1 MGVTPTGGPST
12 AQLDDGI
19 TPDSS
24 LPPTAVDDAVRE
36 SEERRWTPA
45 KIALW
50 AAISLLGGVAWFMLA
65 IVRGETVNGIWFVFA
80 SVCTYLIA
88 YRFYSKFIERH
99 LLRPDDRRATPAEYK
114 ADGKDY
120 VRTDRNVLF
129 GHHFAAI
136 AGAGPLV
143 GPVIAAQMGYLPGT
157 LWIIIGVVFAG
168 AVQDY
173 LVMFFSMRRG
183 GRSLGQMAREELGVI
198 GGTAALIATLLIMI
212 IIVAI
217 LALVVV
223 NALAESPWGVFSVGM
238 TIPIALFMGVY
249 LRYLRP
255 GKVMEISLI
264 GFVLLMAAIIGG
276 GVVAETAWGAEFFQ
290 LDKVTIAWGLI
301 IYGFIAAILPV
312 WLLLAPRDYLSTFMK
327 IGVIGMLAVAIIVVR
342 PEINV
347 PAFSEFASRDNGPVF
362 SGALFPFLFVTI
374 ACGALSGF
382 HALIASGTTPKLV
395 EKERQT
401 RFIGYGGMLMES
413 FVAVMALVAA
423 LSIDR
428 GIYFAMNAP
437 AALTGGTVETAAV
450 WVNSL
455 GLSGVNLTPE
465 MLAQTAKDVGEQS
478 IISRSGGAPTLA
490 VGLANILQQ
499 FIGGPSMMAFWYHFA
514 IMFEALFILTA
525 VDAGTRVARFML
537 QDSIGN
543 FVPKF
548 KQHSWRVGAWLT
560 TAVMVGAWGAVLM
573 MGVTDPLGG
582 INTLLPLF
590 GISNQLLAAIALSV
604 CLAIAAKRGSFK
616 YLWIIATPLAFA
628 TVVTLTASMH
638 KIFSST
644 PAVGYFANN
653 AAFSKALADGKTS
666 FGSAKTVA
674 AMEAVV
680 RNTMIQG
687 ILSIVFVVLSVIVI
701 VTAVLAT
708 IKAFRNHSAG
718 MPMADNEERPRP
730 SRVYAPAGLI
740 ATPSER
746 ELMAEW
752 AKVPADQ
759 RLEKAGHH

>member
-1 MGVTPTGGPST
+1 MAGIPDQRNNGSRAEGGMAT
-12 AQLDDGI
+12 D
-19 TPDSS
+19 PD
-24 LPPTAVDDAVRE
+24 LPPPAVDQATLEAEDRK
-36 SEERRWTPA
+36 WTPG

-50 AAISLLGGVAWFMLA
+50 AAIALLGGVAWFMLA
-65 IVRGETVNGIWFVFA
+65 VVRGETVNAIWFVFA
-80 SVCTYLIA
+80 SVCTYLIG
-88 YRFYSKFIERH
+88 YRFYSKVIERYITK
-99 LLRPDDRRATPAEYK
+99 PDDRRATPAEYK

-157 LWIIIGVVFAG
+157 IWIIVGVVFAG

-198 GGTAALIATLLIMI
+198 GGTAALIATLLIMV

-223 NALAESPWGVFSVGM
+223 NALGESPWGVFSVGM

-255 GKVMEISLI
+255 GKVMEVSII

-276 GVVAETAWGAEFFQ
+276 GMVAHTEWGAAVFH

-327 IGVIGMLAVAIIVVR
+327 IGVIVMLALAIVVVR
-342 PEINV
+342 PEITV
-347 PAFSEFASRDNGPVF
+347 PAFSEFAGRENGPVF

-382 HALIASGTTPKLV
+382 HALISSGTTPKLV

-401 RFIGYGGMLMES
+401 RYIGYGGMLMES
-413 FVAVMALVAA
+413 FVAIMALVAA
-423 LSIDR
+423 ISIDR
-428 GIYFAMNAP
+428 GLYFAMNAP
-437 AALTGGTVETAAV
+437 AALTGGTVETAAA

-455 GLSGVNLTPE
+455 GLSGVNITPGLLSE
-465 MLAQTAKDVGEQS
+465 TAANVGEQS
-478 IISRSGGAPTLA
+478 IVSRTGGAPTLA
-490 VGLANILQQ
+490 VGLAHIMHQ
-499 FIGGPSMMAFWYHFA
+499 FVGGTAMMAFWYHFA

-548 KQHSWRVGAWLT
+548 KEASWRPGAWLC
-560 TAVMVGAWGAVLM
+560 TAVMVAAWGAVLL

-582 INTLLPLF
+582 INTLFPLF
-590 GISNQLLAAIALSV
+590 GIANQLLAAIALAV
-604 CLAIAAKRGSFK
+604 CLAIVAKRGTFK
-616 YLWIIATPLAFA
+616 YLWIVALPLAFA
-628 TVVTLTASMH
+628 AVVTITASYQ
-638 KIFSST
+638 KIFSPV

-653 AAFSKALADGKTS
+653 AAFSKALADGKTE
-666 FGSAKTVA
+666 FGTAKSVA

-680 RNTMIQG
+680 RNTAIQG
-687 ILSIVFVVLSVIVI
+687 WLSVIFVVLSIIVI
-701 VTAVLAT
+701 ATAVLAT
-708 IKAFRNHSAG
+708 AKAFRDRASGTATT
-718 MPMADNEERPRP
+718 DNEDPAVP
-730 SRVYAPAGLI
+730 SRVFAPAGLVPT
-740 ATPSER
+740 AAER
-746 ELMAEW
+746 GLGAEW
-752 AKVPADQ
+752 DKVPADA
-759 RLEKAGHH
+759 RLGRGGH

>member
-1 MGVTPTGGPST
+1 MAG
-12 AQLDDGI
+12 
-19 TPDSS
+19 TPDHRRSAARGEGAVATDTS
-24 LPPTAVDDAVRE
+24 LPPSAVDETARE
-36 SEERRWTPA
+36 AEEKKWTPG

-50 AAISLLGGVAWFMLA
+50 AAIALLGGVAWFMLA
-65 IVRGETVNGIWFVFA
+65 IIRGETVNAIWFVFA
-80 SVCTYLIA
+80 SVCTYLIG
-88 YRFYSKFIERH
+88 YRFYSKVIERYIT
-99 LLRPDDRRATPAEYK
+99 RPDDRRATPAEYK

-143 GPVIAAQMGYLPGT
+143 GPVLAAQMGYLPGT
-157 LWIIIGVVFAG
+157 IWIIIGVVLAG

-198 GGTAALIATLLIMI
+198 GGTAALIATLLIMV

-249 LRYLRP
+249 LRFLRP
-255 GKVMEISLI
+255 GKVMEVSLI

-276 GVVAETAWGAEFFQ
+276 GMVAETSWGVEIFT
-290 LDKVTIAWGLI
+290 LDRVTLAWGLI
-301 IYGFIAAILPV
+301 VYGAIAAILPV

-327 IGVIGMLAVAIIVVR
+327 IGVIVMLALAIIVVR
-342 PEINV
+342 PEISV
-347 PAFSEFASRDNGPVF
+347 PAFSEFASRENGPVF
-362 SGALFPFLFVTI
+362 PGALFPFLFVTI

-382 HALIASGTTPKLV
+382 HALISSGTTPKLV

-401 RFIGYGGMLMES
+401 RYIGYGGMLMES
-413 FVAVMALVAA
+413 FVAIMALVAA
-423 LSIDR
+423 ISIDR
-428 GIYFAMNAP
+428 GLYFAMNSP
-437 AALTGGTVETAAV
+437 TALTGGTVETAAT

-455 GLSGVNLTPE
+455 GLSGVNLTPGLLSE
-465 MLAQTAKDVGEQS
+465 TAANVGEES
-478 IISRSGGAPTLA
+478 IVSRTGGAPTLA
-490 VGLANILQQ
+490 VGLAHIMQQ
-499 FIGGPSMMAFWYHFA
+499 FIGGTAMMAFWYHFA

-548 KQHSWRVGAWLT
+548 KEHSWRPGAWLC
-560 TAVMVGAWGAVLM
+560 TAVMVGAWGAVLL

-582 INTLLPLF
+582 INTLFPLF
-590 GISNQLLAAIALSV
+590 GIANQLLAAIALAV
-604 CLAIAAKRGSFK
+604 CLAIVAKRGTFK
-616 YLWIIATPLAFA
+616 YIWIVALPLAFA
-628 TVVTLTASMH
+628 AVVTITASFQ
-638 KIFSST
+638 KIFSPT

-653 AAFSKALADGKTS
+653 AAFSKALADGKTE
-666 FGSAKTVA
+666 FGTAKSVA

-680 RNTMIQG
+680 RNTAIQG
-687 ILSIVFVVLSVIVI
+687 WLSVIFVVLSIIVI
-701 VTAVLAT
+701 ATALLAT
-708 IKAFRNHSAG
+708 VKAFRSRAQG
-718 MPMADNEERPRP
+718 TAVKDNEDPATP
-730 SRVYAPAGLI
+730 SRVFAPAGLI
-740 ATPSER
+740 PTPAER
-746 ELMAEW
+746 KLMAEW
-752 AKVPADQ
+752 DKVPAEL
-759 RLEKAGHH
+759 RFERAGHH

>member
-1 MGVTPTGGPST
+1 MPDRRSAGRGEGAVATDTGLP
-12 AQLDDGI
+12 
-19 TPDSS
+19 PSS
-24 LPPTAVDDAVRE
+24 LDEKVRE
-36 SEERRWTPA
+36 AEEKRWTPG

-50 AAISLLGGVAWFMLA
+50 AAIALLGGVAWFMLA
-65 IVRGETVNGIWFVFA
+65 IIRGETVNAIWFVFA
-80 SVCTYLIA
+80 SVCTYLIG
-88 YRFYSKFIERH
+88 YRFYSKVIERYIT
-99 LLRPDDRRATPAEYK
+99 RPDDRRATPAEYK

-157 LWIIIGVVFAG
+157 IWIIIGVVLAG

-198 GGTAALIATLLIMI
+198 GGTAALIATLLIMV

-223 NALAESPWGVFSVGM
+223 NALGESPWGVFSVGM

-255 GKVMEISLI
+255 GKIMEVSLI

-276 GVVAETAWGAEFFQ
+276 GIVAETPWGADMFT

-327 IGVIGMLAVAIIVVR
+327 IGVIVMLALAIIVVR
-342 PEINV
+342 PEIAV
-347 PAFSEFASRDNGPVF
+347 PAFSEFASRENGPVF
-362 SGALFPFLFVTI
+362 PGALFPFLFVTI

-382 HALIASGTTPKLV
+382 HALISSGTTPKLV

-413 FVAVMALVAA
+413 FVAIMALVAA
-423 LSIDR
+423 ISIDR
-428 GIYFAMNAP
+428 GLYFAMNAP
-437 AALTGGTVETAAV
+437 AALTGGTVETAAT

-455 GLSGVNLTPE
+455 GLAGVNITPDF
-465 MLAQTAKDVGEQS
+465 LAQTAANVGEES
-478 IISRSGGAPTLA
+478 IVSRTGGAPTLA
-490 VGLANILQQ
+490 VGLAHIMQQ
-499 FIGGPSMMAFWYHFA
+499 FIGGTAMMAFWYHFA

-548 KQHSWRVGAWLT
+548 KEHSWRPGAWLC
-560 TAVMVGAWGAVLM
+560 TAIMVGAWGAVLL

-582 INTLLPLF
+582 INTLFPLF
-590 GISNQLLAAIALSV
+590 GIANQLLAAIALSV
-604 CLAIAAKRGSFK
+604 CLAIVAKQRTFK
-616 YLWIIATPLAFA
+616 YLWIVALPLAFA
-628 TVVTLTASMH
+628 AVVTITASYQ

-653 AAFSKALADGKTS
+653 AAFSKALAEGKTE
-666 FGSAKTVA
+666 FGTAKSVA

-680 RNTMIQG
+680 RNTAIQG
-687 ILSIVFVVLSVIVI
+687 WLSVIFVVLSIIVI
-701 VTAVLAT
+701 TTALLAT
-708 IKAFRNHSAG
+708 IRAFRNR
-718 MPMADNEERPRP
+718 ADATAARGNEDPARP
-730 SRVYAPAGLI
+730 SRVFAPAGLI
-740 ATPSER
+740 PTPGER

-752 AKVPADQ
+752 DKVPAEL
-759 RLEKAGHH
+759 RFERAGHH

>member
-1 MGVTPTGGPST
+1 MSEVPDQRGTTSGGKGVAAADP
-12 AQLDDGI
+12 A
-19 TPDSS
+19 
-24 LPPTAVDDAVRE
+24 LPPTAVDDAVRQA
-36 SEERRWTPA
+36 EERKWTPG

-50 AAISLLGGVAWFMLA
+50 AAIALLGGVAWFMLA
-65 IVRGETVNGIWFVFA
+65 IVRGETVNAIWFVFA
-80 SVCTYLIA
+80 SVCTYLIG
-88 YRFYSKFIERH
+88 YRFYSKVIERYIT
-99 LLRPDDRRATPAEYK
+99 RPDDRRATPAEYK

-157 LWIIIGVVFAG
+157 IWIIIGVVLAG

-198 GGTAALIATLLIMI
+198 GGTAALIATLLIMV

-223 NALAESPWGVFSVGM
+223 NALGESPWGVFSVGM
-238 TIPIALFMGVY
+238 TIPIALFMGIY

-255 GKVMEISLI
+255 GKVMEVSLI

-276 GVVAETAWGAEFFQ
+276 GIVAETPWGADIFS

-327 IGVIGMLAVAIIVVR
+327 IGVIVMLALAIIVVR
-342 PEINV
+342 PEITV
-347 PAFSEFASRDNGPVF
+347 PAFSEFASRENGPVF
-362 SGALFPFLFVTI
+362 PGALFPFLFVTI

-382 HALIASGTTPKLV
+382 HALISSGTTPKLV

-413 FVAVMALVAA
+413 FVAIMALVAA
-423 LSIDR
+423 ISIDR
-428 GIYFAMNAP
+428 GLYFAMNSP
-437 AALTGGTVETAAV
+437 AALTGGTVETAAT

-455 GLSGVNLTPE
+455 GLAGVNVTPDF
-465 MLAQTAKDVGEQS
+465 LAQTAANVGEES
-478 IISRSGGAPTLA
+478 VISRTGGAPTLA
-490 VGLANILQQ
+490 LGLAHIMQQ
-499 FIGGPSMMAFWYHFA
+499 FIGGTAMMAFWYHFA

-543 FVPKF
+543 FIPKF
-548 KQHSWRVGAWLT
+548 KQHSWRPGSWLC
-560 TAVMVGAWGAVLM
+560 TAVMVGAWGAVLL

-590 GISNQLLAAIALSV
+590 GIANQLLAAIALSV
-604 CLAIAAKRGSFK
+604 CMTIVAKRGTFK
-616 YLWIIATPLAFA
+616 YLWIVALPLTFA
-628 TVVTLTASMH
+628 AVVTITASYQ

-653 AAFSKALADGKTS
+653 AAFSKALADGKTE

-680 RNTMIQG
+680 RNTAIQG
-687 ILSIVFVVLSVIVI
+687 WLSVIFVVLSIIVI
-701 VTAVLAT
+701 ATALLAT
-708 IKAFRNHSAG
+708 IKAFRNRADG
-718 MPMADNEERPRP
+718 TAVKDNEDPARP

-740 ATPSER
+740 PTPSER

-752 AKVPADQ
+752 EKVPAEL
-759 RLEKAGHH
+759 RFEKAGHH